1 MKPQKRFTRENIFI
15 VKKPIDLTMTVQRRM
30 NRKEIAKGFADDVL
44 KNFGDK
50 IENIILFGSVAR
62 GESNEKSD
70 IDILVVIKE
79 EDFRMR
85 RELIGMAF
93 RVLLKTHNDISVK
106 VLSKRD
112 FDAAVNISFIRNI
125 RSEGIPIGRNQSR

>member
-1 MKPQKRFTRENIFI
+1 MSGEVLFNIKR
-15 VKKPIDLTMTVQRRM
+15 PIDLTMSDQRLV
-30 NRKEIAKGFADDVL
+30 NRKEIAKKFADAVL

-62 GESNEKSD
+62 GMSNEESD
-70 IDILVVIKE
+70 IDILVIIKE
-79 EDFRMR
+79 EDFRIR

-112 FDAAVNISFIRNI
+112 FDAAVNISFIRHI
-125 RSEGIPIGRNQSR
+125 RSEGIPIGRN

>member
-1 MKPQKRFTRENIFI
+1 MSGEVLFNIKRR
-15 VKKPIDLTMTVQRRM
+15 IDLTMSDQRLM
-30 NRKEIAKGFADDVL
+30 NRKEIAKKFADAVL

-62 GESNEKSD
+62 GKSNEESD
-70 IDILVVIKE
+70 IDILVIIKE
-79 EDFRMR
+79 EDFRIR

-112 FDAAVNISFIRNI
+112 FDAAMNISFIRHI
-125 RSEGIPIGRNQSR
+125 RSEGIPIGRN

>member
-1 MKPQKRFTRENIFI
+1 MSGEVLFNIKRL
-15 VKKPIDLTMTVQRRM
+15 IDLTMSDQRLM
-30 NRKEIAKGFADDVL
+30 NRKEIAKKFADAVL

-62 GESNEKSD
+62 GKSNEESD
-70 IDILVVIKE
+70 IDILVIIKE
-79 EDFRMR
+79 EDFRIR

-112 FDAAVNISFIRNI
+112 FDAAVNISFIRHI
-125 RSEGIPIGRNQSR
+125 RSEGIPIGRN

>member
-1 MKPQKRFTRENIFI
+1 MSGEVLFNIKRL
-15 VKKPIDLTMTVQRRM
+15 IDLTMSDQRLM
-30 NRKEIAKGFADDVL
+30 NRKEIAKKFADAVL

-62 GESNEKSD
+62 GKSNEESD
-70 IDILVVIKE
+70 IDILVIIKE
-79 EDFRMR
+79 EDFRIR

-112 FDAAVNISFIRNI
+112 FDAAMNISFIRHI
-125 RSEGIPIGRNQSR
+125 RSEGIPIGRN

>member
-1 MKPQKRFTRENIFI
+1 MSGEVLFNIKRR
-15 VKKPIDLTMTVQRRM
+15 IDLTMSDQRLM
-30 NRKEIAKGFADDVL
+30 NRKEIAKKFADAVL

-62 GESNEKSD
+62 GKSNEESD
-70 IDILVVIKE
+70 IDILVIIKE
-79 EDFRMR
+79 EDFRIR

-112 FDAAVNISFIRNI
+112 FDAAVNISFIRHI
-125 RSEGIPIGRNQSR
+125 RSEGIPIGRN

>member
-1 MKPQKRFTRENIFI
+1 MS
-15 VKKPIDLTMTVQRRM
+15 DQRLV
-30 NRKEIAKGFADDVL
+30 NRKEIAKKFADAVL

-62 GESNEKSD
+62 GMSNEESD
-70 IDILVVIKE
+70 IDILVIIKE
-79 EDFRMR
+79 EDFRIR

-93 RVLLKTHNDISVK
+93 KVLLKTHNDISVK

-112 FDAAVNISFIRNI
+112 FDAAVNISFIRHI
-125 RSEGIPIGRNQSR
+125 RSEGIPIGRN

>member
-1 MKPQKRFTRENIFI
+1 MS
-15 VKKPIDLTMTVQRRM
+15 DQRLM
-30 NRKEIAKGFADDVL
+30 NRKEIAKKFADAVL

-62 GESNEKSD
+62 GKSNEESD
-70 IDILVVIKE
+70 IDILVITKE
-79 EDFRMR
+79 EDFRIR

-125 RSEGIPIGRNQSR
+125 RSEGIPIGRN

>member
-1 MKPQKRFTRENIFI
+1 MSGEVLFNIKR
-15 VKKPIDLTMTVQRRM
+15 PIDLTMSDQRLV
-30 NRKEIAKGFADDVL
+30 NRKEIAKKFADAVL

-62 GESNEKSD
+62 GMSNEESD
-70 IDILVVIKE
+70 IDILVIIKE
-79 EDFRMR
+79 EDFRIR

-93 RVLLKTHNDISVK
+93 KVLLKTHNDISVK

-112 FDAAVNISFIRNI
+112 FDAAVNISFIRHI
-125 RSEGIPIGRNQSR
+125 RSEGIPIGRN